1 MTAEEKFIYN
11 IRAYLIEQNGEE
23 FLQLSE
29 EEQNDLIF
37 VTVQEFIKKQL
48 NEK

>member
-1 MTAEEKFIYN
+1 MTAEEKFINN
-11 IRAYLIEQNGEE
+11 IRAYLIEEHGED
-23 FLQLSE
+23 FLQLTE
-29 EEQNDLIF
+29 DEQNDLIF